1 MISKEEKREFIN
13 KLIAL
18 AAQPD
23 GKTLAQEELH
33 KMLLRDTT
41 GGKLYKF
48 RSFDK
53 KGYAIKSVK
62 TGTLH
67 CSKPTVFNDPFDC
80 KIGVTFQSIY
90 QALYG
95 EEFEL
100 IASVFDLFVGV
111 VHKEVEIQNLSS
123 DEQRLVQRLLNSELL
138 TSFAAEYRGA
148 AKTEEEMG
156 QLLYDNAIVIVELLQ
171 TVLEDEVFGPSLR
184 ISAQMFPRIIEQL
197 TPEGMLQVS
206 DDDATFEDYAR
217 ANGIMEDDDEIGLTM
232 RMSEKISPELVFAR
246 ADVER
251 LLVDMEQ
258 KITSKMCE
266 TFLVGCL
273 CTDFKNR
280 LMWSHYADSHKGF
293 CIEYDFSQM
302 QELLP
307 FPIFYSD
314 ERPLVPWKAALN
326 NCPENIS
333 EATAALMLG
342 LLTKDDA
349 WSYENEW
356 RILSAATEDTDI
368 KMPPITCI
376 YLGADI
382 SDRNRTKMMRIANK
396 LQIPVKQM
404 KMDRGAYALHAHDL

>member
-138 TSFAAEYRGA
+138 TSFVAEYRGV

-307 FPIFYSD
+307 FPVFYSD

-333 EATAALMLG
+333 EATAELMLG

-356 RILSAATEDTDI
+356 RILSAASQNADI

-376 YLGADI
+376 YLGAEI
-382 SDRNRTKMMRIANK
+382 TESNRAKILKIARN

-404 KMDRGAYALHAHDL
+404 TVDRGAYALHAQNL

>member
-1 MISKEEKREFIN
+1 MVPKEEKRDLIN
-13 KLIAL
+13 RLISL
-18 AAQPD
+18 AAQPE
-23 GKTLAQEELH
+23 GKTVAEHELYQ
-33 KMLLRDTT
+33 MLLRDTN

-53 KGYAIKSVK
+53 KGYAIKSVQA
-62 TGTLH
+62 GTLH

-80 KIGVTFQSIY
+80 KIGITFQSLY

-100 IASVFDLFVGV
+100 ISGVLDCFVGV
-111 VHKEVEIQNLSS
+111 VHKEVEIQSLSP
-123 DEQRLVQRLLNSELL
+123 DEQRLVQRLLDNKLL
-138 TSFAAEYRGA
+138 TDFAAKYRGA
-148 AKTEEEMG
+148 ARSEEETAE
-156 QLLYDNAIVIVELLQ
+156 LLYENAPVIVVLLQ
-171 TVLEDEVFGPSLR
+171 TLVEDEAFGPYLNM
-184 ISAQMFPRIIEQL
+184 SAQMFPTIIEQL

-206 DDDATFEDYAR
+206 KDDATFEDYAK

-232 RMSEKISPELVFAR
+232 RMSEKISPELEPAR
-246 ADVER
+246 EDITR
-251 LLVDMEQ
+251 LLTEWEQ
-258 KITSKMCE
+258 KITHKMCE

-273 CTDFKNR
+273 CTDYKNR

-302 QELLP
+302 QESFP
-307 FPIFYSD
+307 FPIYYSD
-314 ERPLVPWKAALN
+314 ERPLIPWKAALN
-326 NCPENIS
+326 NSPENVS
-333 EATAALMLG
+333 EATAELILG

-356 RILSAATEDTDI
+356 RILSAASQNADI

-382 SDRNRTKMMRIANK
+382 SDRNRTKMLKIANK

-404 KMDRGAYALHAHDL
+404 KVDRGAYALHAHDL